1 MQAWSYD
8 NKSNIVWHKVRKD
21 GGPGGR
27 GIGFYFGDTTKLILV
42 GIRGKNNRTLALGRS
57 R

>member
-1 MQAWSYD
+1 MQAWGYD

-27 GIGFYFGDTTKLILV
+27 GIGFYFGDTTELILV